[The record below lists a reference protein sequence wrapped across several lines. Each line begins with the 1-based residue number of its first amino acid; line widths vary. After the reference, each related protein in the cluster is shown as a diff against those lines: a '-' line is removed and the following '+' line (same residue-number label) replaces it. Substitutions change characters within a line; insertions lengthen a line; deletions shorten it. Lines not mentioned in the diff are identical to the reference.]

1 MIRKIA
7 LRAGRGNGYDLVLR
21 NTTNCKIYIFEI
33 IE

>member
-7 LRAGRGNGYDLVLR
+7 LRANGENDYDLVLR

-33 IE
+33 NA